1 MARTYQLNTASDA
14 AQSYKIDYRS
24 LLNQQQYEAVTHF
37 NGPVLCI
44 AGAGSGKTRTL
55 IYRVARMLE
64 SGIAPDSILLLTFT
78 RKAAANML
86 ERVTTLAGVTGN
98 AVAGGTYHSF
108 AANILRKYGQ
118 HIGLNPGFSII
129 DEGDASDIINLIRS
143 EMGFNRKESRFPQK
157 KTVAQMFS
165 KANNLEKNL
174 ADVVTDLYP
183 QFAEHAEDICR
194 LHEGFNLYKQKN
206 LLLDYDDLLIYL
218 YRLLSESAPARNQIT
233 SRYRYVM
240 ADEYQDT
247 NGLQARITFLL
258 AGEKRNVMVVGD
270 DAQSIYSFRGARV
283 SNILEFPEKF
293 PDCRVV
299 RLERNYRST
308 RHILDAANSLMEKAN
323 EGFKKRLYTEKSSG
337 ELPACVRCEDEQEQA
352 MFIAARILEL
362 REQSIPLNKMAVL
375 FRSSFHAYQLEL
387 ELKRRNIPY
396 VKWGGFKFLEAGHL
410 KDVIAHLRIIQ
421 NPYDQVSWLRVLL
434 LIEGIG
440 THSAGE
446 IYAGIRQAADP
457 YDFSEVKVRAKAASG
472 LKKLGQMLA
481 SASSLANSPPARL
494 LEIVSDYYFPIL
506 KERFDDYPRRFKDID
521 QLAII
526 SSRFATLSDFLT
538 DLALEPPRDSV
549 DEALAPEQ
557 KEDETLVL
565 STIHSAKGLEWHSVF
580 VIHALEGR
588 VPSFNSLRSQ
598 AELEEERRLMYVA
611 ITRAEENLAITYPS
625 QLWDPATGSLLA
637 RQSRFIEEINPE
649 LLENWQ
655 ISRA

>member
-1 MARTYQLNTASDA
+1 MARTYILNSD
-14 AQSYKIDYRS
+14 SRSEKSFKIDYDS
-24 LLNQQQYEAVTHF
+24 LLNPQQLEAVTHF
-37 NGPVLCI
+37 SGPVLCI

-86 ERVTTLAGVTGN
+86 ERVTSLVGSAGK

-108 AANILRKYGQ
+108 AANVLRKYGH

-129 DEGDASDIINLIRS
+129 DEGDSSDIINFIRT

-165 KANNLEKNL
+165 KANNLEKSLPDIVNE
-174 ADVVTDLYP
+174 LYP
-183 QFAEHAEDICR
+183 QFAEHAEDIDKLR
-194 LHEGFNLYKQKN
+194 EGFTAYKQKN
-206 LLLDYDDLLIYL
+206 MLLDYDDLLIFL
-218 YRLLSESAPARNQIT
+218 QRLLTDSESARIQIT

-247 NGLQARITFLL
+247 NGVQARITFLL
-258 AGEKRNVMVVGD
+258 AGDKKNVMVVGD

-283 SNILEFPEKF
+283 SNILEFPEVF
-293 PDCRVV
+293 PECRVV

-308 RHILDAANSLMEKAN
+308 RQILDAANSLMEKAG
-323 EGFKKRLYTEKSSG
+323 EGFKKKLFTEKESG
-337 ELPACVRCEDEQEQA
+337 EPPACVRCEDEQEQA
-352 MFIAARILEL
+352 MFIAARVLEL
-362 REQSIPLNKMAVL
+362 REQGIPLKNMAVL

-440 THSAGE
+440 THSASE
-446 IYAGIRQAADP
+446 IFTHIRQAENP
-457 YDFSEVKVRAKAASG
+457 YDLSQVKARTKARSG
-472 LKKLGQMLA
+472 LLKLGQMLT
-481 SASSLANSPPARL
+481 SASTLVNSTPARL

-521 QLAII
+521 QLTII
-526 SSRFATLSDFLT
+526 AGRFATLSDFLT
-538 DLALEPPRDSV
+538 DLALEPPKDSV
-549 DEALAPEQ
+549 DEALASDQ
-557 KEDETLVL
+557 DDDENLIL

-588 VPSFNSLRSQ
+588 FPSFSSLKS
-598 AELEEERRLMYVA
+598 ESDLEEERRLMYVA
-611 ITRAEENLAITYPS
+611 ITRAEENLALTYPS
-625 QLWDPATGSLLA
+625 QIWDPATGTLLA
-637 RQSRFIEEINPE
+637 RKSRFIEEISPQ

-655 ISRA
+655 ISRS

>member
-1 MARTYQLNTASDA
+1 MTRTYQLNTGHIG
-14 AQSYKIDYRS
+14 AQSFKIDYQS
-24 LLNQQQYEAVTHF
+24 LLNQQQLAAVTLF
-37 NGPVLCI
+37 KGPLLCI

-86 ERVTTLAGVTGN
+86 DRVATLVGAQGK

-108 AANILRKYGQ
+108 AANILRKYG
-118 HIGLNPGFSII
+118 HYIDLKPAFSII
-129 DEGDASDIINLIRS
+129 DDGDASDIINFLRS
-143 EMGFNRKESRFPQK
+143 ELGFNRKESRFPQK

-165 KANNLEKNL
+165 KANNLEKSVSEII
-174 ADVVTDLYP
+174 AELYP
-183 QFAEHAEDICR
+183 QFAEHDQDICR
-194 LHEGFNLYKQKN
+194 LHHEFTAYKQKN

-218 YRLLSESAPARNQIT
+218 HRLLSESEPARMQIT

-247 NGLQARITFLL
+247 NGLQAKITFLL
-258 AGEKRNVMVVGD
+258 SGPNRNVMVVGD

-283 SNILEFPEKF
+283 SNILEFPEIF
-293 PDCRVV
+293 PDCQVI

-308 RHILDAANSLMEKAN
+308 RQILDAANSLMEKAG
-323 EGFKKRLYTEKSSG
+323 EGFKKKLFTERENG
-337 ELPACVRCEDEQEQA
+337 EQPACVRCEDEQEQA
-352 MFIAARILEL
+352 MFIAARVLEL
-362 REQSIPLNKMAVL
+362 REQGIGLNDIAVL

-446 IYAGIRQAADP
+446 IFAHIRQASDP
-457 YDFSEVKVRAKAASG
+457 FDFSGLKVRAKAANG
-472 LKKLGQMLA
+472 LKKLGQMLTAA
-481 SASSLANSPPARL
+481 SKLVATPPARL
-494 LEIVSDYYFPIL
+494 LEMVADYYFPIL

-526 SSRFATLSDFLT
+526 AGKFSSLNDFLT
-538 DLALEPPRDSV
+538 DLALEPPKDAV
-549 DEALAPEQ
+549 DEALAPETS
-557 KEDETLVL
+557 EDETLIL

-588 VPSFNSLRSQ
+588 FPSFSSLKTE
-598 AELEEERRLMYVA
+598 ADLEEERRLMYVA
-611 ITRAEENLAITYPS
+611 ITRASENLAITYPS
-625 QLWDPATGSLLA
+625 HIWDPATGTVLG
-637 RQSRFIEEINPE
+637 RQSRFIDEISPE

-655 ISRA
+655 ISRS

>member
-1 MARTYQLNTASDA
+1 
-14 AQSYKIDYRS
+14 
-24 LLNQQQYEAVTHF
+24 
-37 NGPVLCI
+37 
-44 AGAGSGKTRTL
+44 
-55 IYRVARMLE
+55 
-64 SGIAPDSILLLTFT
+64 
-78 RKAAANML
+78 
-86 ERVTTLAGVTGN
+86 
-98 AVAGGTYHSF
+98 
-108 AANILRKYGQ
+108 
-118 HIGLNPGFSII
+118 
-129 DEGDASDIINLIRS
+129 
-143 EMGFNRKESRFPQK
+143 
-157 KTVAQMFS
+157 
-165 KANNLEKNL
+165 
-174 ADVVTDLYP
+174 
-183 QFAEHAEDICR
+183 
-194 LHEGFNLYKQKN
+194 
-206 LLLDYDDLLIYL
+206 
-218 YRLLSESAPARNQIT
+218 
-233 SRYRYVM
+233 
-240 ADEYQDT
+240 
-247 NGLQARITFLL
+247 
-258 AGEKRNVMVVGD
+258 
-270 DAQSIYSFRGARV
+270 V

-308 RHILDAANSLMEKAN
+308 RHILDAANSLMEKAG
-323 EGFKKRLYTEKSSG
+323 EGFKKKLYTEKSSG

-362 REQSIPLNKMAVL
+362 REQSIPLNRMAVL

-396 VKWGGFKFLEAGHL
+396 IKWGGFKFLEAGHL

-446 IYAGIRQAADP
+446 IFASIRQAANP
-457 YDFSEVKVRAKAASG
+457 FDFSAVKVRARAGSG
-472 LKKLGQMLA
+472 LKKLGEMLA
-481 SASSLANSPPARL
+481 SASALADSPPARL

-526 SSRFATLSDFLT
+526 SGRFATLSDFLT
-538 DLALEPPRDSV
+538 DLALEPPKDSV
-549 DEALAPEQ
+549 DEALAPDQ

-588 VPSFNSLRSQ
+588 FPSFNSLKSQ
-598 AELEEERRLMYVA
+598 TDLEEERRLMYVA

-625 QLWDPATGSLLA
+625 QIWDPATGSLLA

-655 ISRA
+655 ISRV